1 MRERKSEREREKKR
15 ERERERELYL
25 MFSSRAPCLQ
35 LSLHC
40 HCSFVAQTQGH
51 RPYVQLIEPTP
62 FPNRHGLVCLSSIEM
77 LPLQTL
83 EPASWDD
90 PKVAS
95 WIALVQNRHAP
106 FLIWA
111 LCDSRFSASC
121 KPHMVC
127 VETYEHLAL

>member
-1 MRERKSEREREKKR
+1 MVLAHTFII
-15 ERERERELYL
+15 ELT
-25 MFSSRAPCLQ
+25 
-35 LSLHC
+35 SL
-40 HCSFVAQTQGH
+40 
-51 RPYVQLIEPTP
+51 PY
-62 FPNRHGLVCLSSIEM
+62 RHGIVCLSSIEM

-83 EPASWDD
+83 EPARNGVILRHAGQKARGQTSPRDDVCSWDD